1 MTYVKAIE
9 RISGRE
15 LPDGWFPWSPLNS
28 RGGLDKVRVT
38 GYEYPLVHWEDEY
51 GVSGSSDIT
60 KGEGKLPWRIDWP
73 AKWGWIGVTCEA
85 FGKDHGAAGGSYSTG
100 REIVQILGH
109 EPPHPLVYEW
119 ISLKGQGAMSSSAGN
134 TIGPIE
140 ALRLVPPEILRLL
153 VAKSKPN
160 KAIEF
165 DTGMGLV
172 TLADEFERLAA
183 RDFQQ
188 ELANEE
194 LCLEIVE
201 DAAGAMKMATV
212 VSGQQVEATA
222 VTFRHLALLA
232 QTKKNDSDVWASLQ
246 ASGALEEIT
255 PQLQDRLNRMRY
267 WIQSSH
273 FPDEMRINILTEPNT
288 SMVEAFDEVERRIM
302 NSLVVSLNTCEWNA
316 TAIGASIPQS
326 AKDLDES
333 PRSAFKVAYAALMGT
348 EKGPRLAPILAEMD
362 REEILSLL
370 DACVQVLGN

>member
-1 MTYVKAIE
+1 
-9 RISGRE
+9 
-15 LPDGWFPWSPLNS
+15 
-28 RGGLDKVRVT
+28 
-38 GYEYPLVHWEDEY
+38 
-51 GVSGSSDIT
+51 
-60 KGEGKLPWRIDWP
+60 
-73 AKWGWIGVTCEA
+73 
-85 FGKDHGAAGGSYSTG
+85 
-100 REIVQILGH
+100 
-109 EPPHPLVYEW
+109 PHPLVYEW

-183 RDFQQ
+183 RDFQK

-194 LCLEIVE
+194 LSRRQKVQVE

-212 VSGQQVEATA
+212 VSGQEVQATA

-232 QTKKNDSDVWASLQ
+232 QTKKSDSDVWMSLQ
-246 ASGALEEIT
+246 ASGALKEIT

-273 FPDEMRINILTEPNT
+273 FPNEMRINILTEPNIT
-288 SMVEAFDEVERRIM
+288 MLEALDEVERRIM
-302 NSLVVSLNTCEWNA
+302 KSLVVALNACEWNA

-362 REEILSLL
+362 REEILHLL